1 MKNTLLIILLTNFL
15 AACGSGGGGSSSP
28 GGPGGEATPTGK
40 GSVTEWQSS
49 LLGQEGHGGDALVCF
64 NIPVD
69 RALYKAN
76 VGDSENNG
84 NNCVPPGPCS
94 DSNTSVSPQN
104 PSGGSGVV
112 WRMTDEGRK
121 SILSAKPLEQFLAEK
136 ISSKKILVDQLNQ
149 ISVEE
154 GYRKILS
161 PIIKLPAPFS
171 RLSEI
176 HQKLG
181 WLHEDGISSEY
192 GLMDVND
199 SGFLNENEIDK
210 TYCKELQAV
219 VRRDN
224 QLWYDADIVRH
235 FDNAG
240 RVLIQLH
247 EEFYA
252 WGKQQDAINQKA
264 VVMPAHETSIK
275 TRRLILKLLEDGI
288 DEKFVNEN
296 LKASGFSIMYSDNI
310 FNIPTSVGY
319 FMDTATC
326 QSEQSFLKN
335 FFKNISYGRDFW
347 LDVEMLFSK
356 RYLKSGNSWTT
367 IELRNNFPDVL
378 SNMIALTMAGESSTF
393 ASDILKLQALFEQP
407 GSCQGSF

>member
-1 MKNTLLIILLTNFL
+1 MKNTITILITVLLLSSCNN
-15 AACGSGGGGSSSP
+15 GGGSSPAPS
-28 GGPGGEATPTGK
+28 TPTGGNGNSNGK
-40 GSVTEWQSS
+40 SGISEWQSS

-64 NIPVD
+64 SIPVD
-69 RALYKAN
+69 RALYK
-76 VGDSENNG
+76 VDLGSGG

-94 DSNTSVSPQN
+94 DSQSSGSPNTP
-104 PSGGSGVV
+104 GSSVV

-121 SILSAKPLEQFLAEK
+121 SILSAKPLEQYLAEK
-136 ISSKKILVDQLNQ
+136 ISSKKAYIDQLNQ
-149 ISVEE
+149 LSVEE

-161 PIIKLPAPFS
+161 PFIKLPAPFS
-171 RLSEI
+171 RLSEM

-181 WLHEDGISSEY
+181 WLHEDGISSEF
-192 GLMDVND
+192 GLIDVND
-199 SGFLNENEIDK
+199 SGFLNENEIDT

-235 FDNAG
+235 FDSAG
-240 RVLIQLH
+240 RILIQLH

-252 WGKQQDAINQKA
+252 WSKQQDSINQKA

-275 TRRLILKLLEDGI
+275 TRRLILKLLESGI
-288 DEKFVNEN
+288 DEKIVNEN
-296 LKASGFSIMYSDNI
+296 LKSAGFSILYSDNI

-326 QSEQSFLKN
+326 QSEQVFLKN
-335 FFKNISYGRDFW
+335 FFSQISHGRDFW
-347 LDVEMLFSK
+347 LNVEMLFSK
-356 RYLKSGNSWTT
+356 RYLKSGNSWPT
-367 IELRNNFPDVL
+367 IELRNNFPDAL
-378 SNMIALTMAGESSTF
+378 SNMIALTMAGESNTF
-393 ASDILKLQALFEQP
+393 ASDILNLQNVFEQP